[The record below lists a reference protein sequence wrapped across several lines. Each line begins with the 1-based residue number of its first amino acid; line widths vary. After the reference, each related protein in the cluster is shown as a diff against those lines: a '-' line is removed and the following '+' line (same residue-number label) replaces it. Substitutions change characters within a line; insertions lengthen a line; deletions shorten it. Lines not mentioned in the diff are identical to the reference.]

1 MKVMYT
7 NPKIYSDEVKNRIRI
22 FDGVFSM
29 TFLWFFSRSCHHNRW
44 GPLCWLDW
52 DAGTA
57 WTL

>member
-1 MKVMYT
+1 MYT